1 MSGDLTRAELVAI
14 NAGLCYTLVTI
25 AVSLGA
31 LARRLH
37 SDGQQREAMALYA
50 SSVSLIGTAKRLRV
64 LE

>member
-1 MSGDLTRAELVAI
+1 MSGNLTRAELVAV
-14 NAGLCYTLVTI
+14 NAGLCDALVTI

-37 SDGQQREAMALYA
+37 GDGQQREAMALYA
-50 SSVSLIGTAKRLRV
+50 SSVGLIGAAKRLQV